1 METYM
6 LEEIDEITRTR
17 AKVIEDFPKNCTE
30 NSRNVSKLMST
41 RVKRDLKVM
50 EMARKRA
57 KTENRTDFKK
67 VLEETDLELFS
78 REASI
83 FIKKMKVDPRV
94 EAVERV
100 VVKEEELGL
109 IVCGVCQEEV
119 DVGEMCSK
127 TTCMHKFHGF
137 CLWKWL
143 DERNKT
149 CPLCRFRILN

>member
-1 METYM
+1 MENYL
-6 LEEIDEITRTR
+6 LEEIEEITRTR
-17 AKVIEDFPKNCTE
+17 AKLIENCTKNPNE
-30 NSRNVSKLMST
+30 VNKLINIG
-41 RVKRDLKVM
+41 VKRDIKVM

-57 KTENRTDFKK
+57 KTENRVDFKK
-67 VLEETDLELFS
+67 VLEETDLEVFS

-83 FIKKMKVDPRV
+83 YLKEMKVDPRV
-94 EAVERV
+94 EAVETV

-127 TTCMHKFHGF
+127 TECNHKFHGF

-143 DERNKT
+143 EERKT